1 MRHVADPG
9 RRALIIELFGPAAA
23 GKTTLAWALG
33 AALDA
38 RGIAVRVVSSARPA
52 EHPSPRGGNLP
63 QPLSALTAPLARA
76 SKVTGALGSLI
87 PGAPVDPLVRQL
99 MEILP
104 PGNWARTIRM
114 RRYLA
119 QLCRSW
125 NSALASD
132 SVVIFDQGF
141 LTSLCSLA
149 LALFA
154 GPIDRGTLARGLALI
169 PEPDLLVRLDTPR
182 AVLEARLQKRL
193 RRQSSL
199 ERLFEYDIDV
209 WLRQIE
215 LSSTLDALLT
225 ERGRSSMRVSWID
238 RAGLASDVAAI
249 AGEIVSRKGGVV
261 A

>member
-1 MRHVADPG
+1 
-9 RRALIIELFGPAAA
+9 
-23 GKTTLAWALG
+23 
-33 AALDA
+33 
-38 RGIAVRVVSSARPA
+38 
-52 EHPSPRGGNLP
+52 
-63 QPLSALTAPLARA
+63 
-76 SKVTGALGSLI
+76 
-87 PGAPVDPLVRQL
+87 
-99 MEILP
+99 
-104 PGNWARTIRM
+104 M

-119 QLCRSW
+119 QLCCSW

-132 SVVIFDQGF
+132 SVVIFYQGF

-149 LALFA
+149 LLA
-154 GPIDRGTLARGLALI
+154 GPIDRRALARGLALI

-199 ERLFEYDIDV
+199 ERVFENDIDV
-209 WLRQIE
+209 SLRQIE
-215 LSSTLDALLT
+215 LSSTLNALLT